1 MGCPAVVKVTAPGGP
16 AVARVTVPSG
26 PAVVRVAVPGP
37 RGVQG
42 EQGEPGEAGAGYVHQ
57 QPTPAAT
64 WVMNHNLG
72 FKPAVALFDAGSQEF
87 DGLIT
92 HTSDNQTV
100 ATMTAPVAGF
110 ARLG

>member
-1 MGCPAVVKVTAPGGP
+1 MSCPAVVKVTVPG
-16 AVARVTVPSG
+16 G

-42 EQGEPGEAGAGYVHQ
+42 EQGQPGQDAGYVHQ

-72 FKPAVALFDAGSQEF
+72 FKPAVALFDTGSQEF

-92 HTSDNQTV
+92 HTSDNQAV

>member
-1 MGCPAVVKVTAPGGP
+1 MTCPAVVKVTVPG
-16 AVARVTVPSG
+16 G

-42 EQGEPGEAGAGYVHQ
+42 EQGEAGQDVGYTHQ
-57 QPTPAAT
+57 QPTPAAA
-64 WVMNHNLG
+64 WVINHNLG
-72 FKPAVALFDAGSQEF
+72 FKPAVQLFNTGSQEF